1 MHTHP
6 ADPQLPR
13 DGARPNPIL
22 VHRSNLLDRHCRLAA
37 LVDPVRLGSLDTSL
51 LALSYEATFEFGD
64 HPQYR
69 DQDRTGDIG
78 RRELRLKHAQDRP
91 LLPKLMDEVQ
101 NVPGVPSQSVQF
113 EDDKLVALS
122 NELHDRREFVSA
134 AERATRSLLAA
145 DDRTSGLAE
154 AVLLDRQVL
163 PLRTAPRV
171 SYLRHPHRPFCH
183 IGVNLGSICHKGA
196 EIELNVTST
205 HVTGGVAV
213 GCTQK

>member
-1 MHTHP
+1 MHTHA
-6 ADPQLPR
+6 ADPQLSR

-51 LALSYEATFEFGD
+51 LALTEEAPFEFGD

-78 RRELRLKHAQDRP
+78 RRELRLKHAQDSP

-113 EDDKLVALS
+113 EHDKLIALP
-122 NELHDRREFVSA
+122 NELHNRREFVSA

-154 AVLLDRQVL
+154 AVLLYRQVL
-163 PLRTAPRV
+163 PLRNCTSRTRSSPPTPP
-171 SYLRHPHRPFCH
+171 LCH
-183 IGVNLGSICHKGA
+183 TGVNLGSICHNGA
-196 EIELNVTST
+196 EIELIVTST
-205 HVTGGVAV
+205 HVTCG
-213 GCTQK
+213 

>member
-6 ADPQLPR
+6 ADAKLSR
-13 DGARPNPIL
+13 YGARPDALL
-22 VHRSNLLDRHCRLAA
+22 VHRSNLLDRHRRLAA

-101 NVPGVPSQSVQF
+101 NIPGVSPEPIQF
-113 EDDKLVALS
+113 EDDEFVALS

-134 AERATRSLLAA
+134 VARSTRSLLAA

-154 AVLLDRQVL
+154 AVLLNRQVL
-163 PLRTAPRV
+163 ALGTAPRV
-171 SYLRHPHRPFCH
+171 PDLRHPHRPFCH
-183 IGVNLGSICHKGA
+183 IGVNVDSICHNGA
-196 EIELNVTST
+196 EIELIVTSN
-205 HVTGGVAV
+205 A
-213 GCTQK
+213 C

>member
-22 VHRSNLLDRHCRLAA
+22 VHRSNLLGRHGRLAA

-101 NVPGVPSQSVQF
+101 NVPM
-113 EDDKLVALS
+113 
-122 NELHDRREFVSA
+122 
-134 AERATRSLLAA
+134 
-145 DDRTSGLAE
+145 
-154 AVLLDRQVL
+154 
-163 PLRTAPRV
+163 
-171 SYLRHPHRPFCH
+171 
-183 IGVNLGSICHKGA
+183 
-196 EIELNVTST
+196 
-205 HVTGGVAV
+205 HVTCGVAGRV
-213 GCTQK
+213 GPSRSVEPGYQGSKA